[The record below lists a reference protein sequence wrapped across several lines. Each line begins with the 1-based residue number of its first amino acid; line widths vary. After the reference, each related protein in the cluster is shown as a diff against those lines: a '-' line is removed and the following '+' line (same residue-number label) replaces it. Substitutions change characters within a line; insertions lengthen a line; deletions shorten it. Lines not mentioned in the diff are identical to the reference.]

1 MPLFDR
7 PYTVE
12 RTQSGNGLYVLV
24 LYRLGFQPISQN
36 LEDLIFG
43 LARDFPQYSYVFHDV
58 TWPLAPEWSEF
69 EFDLIVLDVSFLC
82 VRWLW
87 PDDFQ
92 KIKSNYDFV
101 RESNAVKVALPQDEY
116 DCNELLDDW
125 MVEWGVT
132 AVFSCIPRHKQTLY
146 PRYSKVGKIIPAFTG
161 YIVDS
166 LLNRAVLPIASRP
179 IDIGYR
185 ARRLPAYFGRLGNT
199 KSEIGLSL
207 KSQAIKLG
215 LRVDIEVGERHFVLG
230 EAWYDFIANS
240 KTMLGSNS
248 GSSLLDPQGKI
259 QREVTDFVLKNPDA
273 SFEEIEAACF
283 PGLDGHFEFTAISP
297 RVIEAALLGSCQI
310 LVSGDYSELL
320 SPWEHYLPIDDKA
333 TDACEIFRLMADV
346 ELLQHYADRCRDKI
360 LSEPRL
366 RRKSRS
372 SDIVSLAYESKRL
385 LSSSG
390 RESQFRKLSR
400 RVEATRSLRLAAG
413 WAIESTK
420 RRAIASVSSVPFLG
434 RIAQR
439 LWRVVRMRRAAR
451 GG

>member
-1 MPLFDR
+1 MSINAR
-7 PYTVE
+7 PSIIE
-12 RTQSGNGLYVLV
+12 STQGGAGLYVLI

-43 LARDFPQYSYVFHDV
+43 VARDCPDHNYVFHDV
-58 TWPLAPEWSEF
+58 TWPLAREWSGF

-87 PDDFQ
+87 PDKFQ
-92 KIKSNYDFV
+92 KIKSDYNFV

-116 DCNELLDDW
+116 DCNELLDEW
-125 MVEWGVT
+125 MVEWGVA
-132 AVFSCIPRHKQTLY
+132 AVFSCIPEHQQTLY
-146 PRYSKVGKIIPAFTG
+146 PRYSKIGKIIPSFTG

-166 LLNRAVLPIASRP
+166 LLTRAVSPISSRP
-179 IDIGYR
+179 VDIGYR
-185 ARRLPAYFGRLGNT
+185 ARKLPAYFGRLGNT
-199 KSEIGLSL
+199 KSEIGLSVR
-207 KSQAIKLG
+207 SQAIKMG
-215 LRVDIEVGERHFVLG
+215 LKVDIEVGERHFILG
-230 EAWYDFIANS
+230 ENWYDFIANS

-248 GSSLLDPQGKI
+248 GSSLLDPRGKI
-259 QREVTDFVLKNPDA
+259 QRDVIDFVLRNPDA

-297 RVIEAALLGSCQI
+297 RVIEAALLGSGQI
-310 LVSGDYSELL
+310 LVSGGYSGLL

-333 TDACEIFRLMADV
+333 TKTGEIFRIVADHR
-346 ELLQHYADRCRDKI
+346 LLQRYADQCRDKI
-360 LSEPRL
+360 VSEPRL

-372 SDIVSLAYESKRL
+372 FDIISLGHESRRG
-385 LSSSG
+385 LSSTE
-390 RESQFRKLSR
+390 REIQFRKFAR
-400 RVEATRSLRLAAG
+400 RVEVRNSLRLAAG
-413 WAIESTK
+413 WVVESTK
-420 RRAIASVSSVPFLG
+420 RGAIASVSSVPFLG